1 MHRTKNHSW
10 ERTYRADYTY
20 TETEAED
27 ANKIPA
33 VKSNPDFDTFL
44 QNKEA
49 FIGNETF
56 GQPANRARKEDHQQ
70 IKHEFFFENRANRK
84 YITVFRC
91 ACTMHRTEN
100 HSWEGKHRA
109 DYTDTEFPAE
119 EKKYDLAEH
128 SYSHLPSILQNKP
141 LIRKHLSV
149 MKRSG
154 PSGNQQ
160 TEHKSSRGRT
170 IKLRK
175 LRRLKD

>member
-10 ERTYRADYTY
+10 ERKYRADYTY
-20 TETEAED
+20 TETEFPAED

-33 VKSNPDFDTFL
+33 VKKNPDFDTFL

-84 YITVFRC
+84 YFTVFRC

-109 DYTDTEFPAE
+109 DYADTEDPAE
-119 EKKYDLAEH
+119 QSD
-128 SYSHLPSILQNKP
+128 SHLPSDLQN
-141 LIRKHLSV
+141 IFFWR
-149 MKRSG
+149 
-154 PSGNQQ
+154 
-160 TEHKSSRGRT
+160 
-170 IKLRK
+170 IKQ
-175 LRRLKD
+175 